1 MIKVKSENLFK
12 KAIEL
17 LPGGVDSPVRSFKS
31 VEGTPLFISSGKG
44 SRIKDEDGND
54 YIDYCMSWGPLIFGH
69 GDTKVVEAVRETAL
83 SGTSFG
89 TPHRFEVELAE
100 HVISMVPSIEK
111 VRFVNSGTEA
121 TMSAIRLARGFT
133 GKDKIVKLDGCYHGH
148 ADFLLVA
155 AGSGLASF
163 GIPDSA
169 GVTEGNAKDTL
180 IVPYN
185 DITSLETVFE
195 KNKGTIAALILEPVP
210 CNYGLIL
217 PCENYLSK
225 VRELCDRYNV
235 LLIFDEVITGFR
247 LCKGGAQEYYNVMPD
262 ITTLGKI
269 IGGGLPVGA
278 YGGRKDIMYRV
289 APDGNVYQAGTLS
302 GNPLAMAAGIAA
314 IKKLS
319 DKNFYKELS
328 DKGKFFS
335 SKLMPIIDRY
345 SDKIQFKSIESIF
358 CLYFTENKNITT
370 VNDVKKCN
378 MKLFGKFHSAM
389 LNKGIYLSPS
399 GYEVGFLSSSH
410 SEDDI
415 IKTINAIEESLKEIL
430 YGRMGE

>member
-1 MIKVKSENLFK
+1 MIKTKSEDLFN
-12 KAIEL
+12 KALNL
-17 LPGGVDSPVRSFKS
+17 LPGGVDSPVRSFRS
-31 VEGTPLFISSGKG
+31 VDGTPLFISDGKG
-44 SRIKDEDGND
+44 SRIKDEDGNE

-69 GDTKVVEAVRETAL
+69 ADRSVVEAVRETAL
-83 SGTSFG
+83 QGTSFG

-100 HVISMVPSIEK
+100 YVISMVPSIER

-121 TMSAIRLARGFT
+121 AMTAIRLARGFT
-133 GKDKIVKLDGCYHGH
+133 GKDRIVKLDGCYHGH

-185 DITSLETVFE
+185 DISALETLFE
-195 KNKGTIAALILEPVP
+195 KNSGTIAALILEPVP

-217 PCENYLSK
+217 PEEDYLSR
-225 VRELCDRYNV
+225 VRELCDRYDV

-247 LCKGGAQEYYNVMPD
+247 LSKGGAQGYYNVMPD

-278 YGGRKDIMYRV
+278 YGGRSDIMAKV
-289 APDGNVYQAGTLS
+289 APEGAVYQAGTLS

-314 IKKLS
+314 MKKLS
-319 DKNFYKELS
+319 AENFYKELS
-328 DKGKFFS
+328 EKGKFFN
-335 SKLMPIIDRY
+335 SKLLPIIERY
-345 SDKIQFKSIESIF
+345 SDKVQFKSIESIF
-358 CLYFTENKNITT
+358 CLYFTDNKNLTT
-370 VNDVKKCN
+370 VDDVKRCN

-389 LNKGIYLSPS
+389 LNRGIYLSPS
-399 GYEVGFLSSSH
+399 GYEVGFLSSTH
-410 SEDDI
+410 TEDDI
-415 IKTINAIEESLKEIL
+415 IKTINAIEFSLKEIL
-430 YGRMGE
+430 